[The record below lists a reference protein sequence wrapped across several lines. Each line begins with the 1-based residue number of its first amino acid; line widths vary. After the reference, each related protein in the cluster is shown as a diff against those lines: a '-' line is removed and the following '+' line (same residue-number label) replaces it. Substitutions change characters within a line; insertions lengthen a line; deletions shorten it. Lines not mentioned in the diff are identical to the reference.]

1 MFLNATYLFLLLVE
15 VVDDD
20 TNEQIEGEEGAEDN
34 EDDKVEVHVQ
44 VHFIVGLVFQLEQTR
59 LNKLKILLGF

>member
-1 MFLNATYLFLLLVE
+1 MLGKTTHLFLLLVE

-20 TNEQIEGEEGAEDN
+20 TNEQVEGEKGAKDD

-44 VHFIVGLVFQLEQTR
+44 VHFIIWLVLH
-59 LNKLKILLGF
+59 LKKCDEKFTG